1 MGLGIFQAGRR
12 YQVAACAVPGQN
24 DLVRVDAQLF
34 CVVKGVSNDT
44 VRLLDCCRKRL
55 FRCKAVVH
63 IPDKAVQLLHQ
74 GAAIAAVT
82 VGAALDE
89 AAAVEIEDQCC
100 LFRQMVRSLLVDM
113 DGTPALYG
121 DVQLGLRAGQGGQL
135 FRADRA
141 KAVPAAD
148 GLRHRDLFFQHHT
161 ACSFLRIRMPGKP
174 SWYRRCR

>member
-1 MGLGIFQAGRR
+1 MALRIFQTSCCH
-12 YQVAACAVPGQN
+12 QVSARAVPGQDDLCRVYAQFLSMVERIGN
-24 DLVRVDAQLF
+24 DA
-34 CVVKGVSNDT
+34 
-44 VRLLDCCRKRL
+44 VRLFHCRWERC
-55 FRCKAVVH
+55 FRRDAIIHV
-63 IPDKAVQLLHQ
+63 PDQRVQPLHD
-74 GAAIAAVT
+74 GAAVT
-82 VGAALDE
+82 AVPVGAPLDE

-161 ACSFLRIRMPGKP
+161 TCSFLRIRMPGKR

>member
-1 MGLGIFQAGRR
+1 MALRIFQTSCCH
-12 YQVAACAVPGQN
+12 QVSARAVPGQN

-34 CVVKGVSNDT
+34 CVVKGIGGDAVGLFHGCGERFFRSN
-44 VRLLDCCRKRL
+44 
-55 FRCKAVVH
+55 AVVH
-63 IPDKAVQLLHQ
+63 VPDQNIQLLHD
-74 GAAIAAVT
+74 GAAVT
-82 VGAALDE
+82 AVPVGAPLDE